1 MLDKPASQSGSA
13 VSGRPRLDLQEHLAD
28 LEAAGLLIR
37 IDRPINKDTELN
49 PLVRWQFIGGVPEEK
64 RRAFLFTNVTD
75 AKGRRYD
82 MPVVVG
88 ALASSPEIYA
98 KGMGLPVERIGD
110 AWMDAIASPIP
121 PVAVSDA
128 PCQQIVIEGDALRT
142 PGGGLSALPVPIST
156 PGFDA
161 APYLTATLC
170 VTRDPESG
178 VRNMGTYRAG
188 LKASDRLVV
197 RMVAREAT
205 GAGGYLHWLKYRE
218 RGEKMPIAI
227 VVGCA
232 PIVMFTGP
240 QKLAID
246 IDELAVAGGAAGAP
260 IRMVRCRTVDLD
272 VPADSE
278 IVVEGLIDTS
288 VLEPEAPFGESNGYV
303 ALEGYNM
310 PMQVT
315 AITMKRKPVFAQIIS
330 QVTPSESSV
339 IKKVAYEPLFLAH
352 LKQHLGV
359 RGIKRVSM
367 HERLTNLRPVIFL
380 QFAANTPRTEV
391 WRGLQGAS
399 TLQSNCGKIVVAV
412 SEDIDP
418 TSMDA
423 VLWSLAY
430 RTNPAED
437 VHVVRGRGGVQG
449 AQYGPGKTDSG
460 LLIDATRKRP
470 MPPLAL
476 PTRPFMEH
484 ARKLWEELG
493 LPPLNV
499 QAPWHGY
506 TLEDWTDT
514 WEQYAGRAVA
524 GDWEQNG
531 RETLLRQRSD
541 KMPEAPVRPGSNA
554 EAD

>member
-1 MLDKPASQSGSA
+1 MLDNPASQPEAGISS
-13 VSGRPRLDLQEHLAD
+13 RPRLDLQQHLAD
-28 LEAAGLLIR
+28 LEAAGLLVH

-49 PLVRWQFIGGVPEEK
+49 PLVRWQFIGGVPEGQ
-64 RRAFLFTNVTD
+64 RRAFLFTNVID
-75 AKGRRYD
+75 SKGKRYE

-98 KGMGLPVERIGD
+98 MGMGLPVDQIGD
-110 AWMDAIASPIP
+110 AWMHAIGNPIP
-121 PVAVSDA
+121 PVAVTDA
-128 PCQQIVIEGDALRT
+128 PCQEVVIEGDALRA
-142 PGGGLSALPVPIST
+142 PDGGLKVLPVPVST

-170 VTRDPESG
+170 VTKDPDSG
-178 VRNMGTYRAG
+178 VRNMGTYRAA

-246 IDELAVAGGAAGAP
+246 MDEMAVAGGAAGAP
-260 IRMVRCRTVDLD
+260 IRMVRCRTIDLD

-278 IVVEGLIDTS
+278 IVVEGLIDTG

-352 LKQHLGV
+352 LKQSLGV
-359 RGIKRVSM
+359 KGIRRVAM

-391 WRGLQGAS
+391 WRGLHGAS
-399 TLQSNCGKIVVAV
+399 TLQSNCGKIVIAV
-412 SEDIDP
+412 SEDIEP

-437 VHVVRGRGGVQG
+437 MHIVRHRGGVQG

-460 LLIDATRKRP
+460 LLVDATRKRP

-476 PTRPFMEH
+476 PAREFMEH
-484 ARKLWEELG
+484 ARKLWEELE

-514 WEQYAGRAVA
+514 WEQYAQRTVA
-524 GDWEQNG
+524 GDWEQTG
-531 RETLLRQRSD
+531 KETLLRQRTD
-541 KMPEAPVRPGSNA
+541 KMPEAPVRPGSNM
-554 EAD
+554 EED

>member
-1 MLDKPASQSGSA
+1 MLDQPARSNATTPRQSG
-13 VSGRPRLDLQEHLAD
+13 PRLDLQQHLAD
-28 LEAAGLLIR
+28 LEAAGLLVR

-49 PLVRWQFIGGVPEEK
+49 PLVRWQFIGGVPEEE
-64 RRAFLFTNVTD
+64 RRAFLFTSVVD
-75 AKGRRYD
+75 SKGKRYD

-88 ALASSPEIYA
+88 ALASSAAIYA
-98 KGMGLPVERIGD
+98 IGMGTPVEDIGD
-110 AWMDAIASPIP
+110 AWMRAIAAPVP
-121 PVAVSDA
+121 PVATNDA
-128 PCQQIVIEGDALRT
+128 PCQEVVITGDRLRT
-142 PGGGLSALPVPIST
+142 EGLKVLPVPVST

-170 VTRDPESG
+170 VTKDPESG
-178 VRNMGTYRAG
+178 VRNMGTYRAA
-188 LKASDRLVV
+188 LKAPDRLVV

-205 GAGGYLHWLKYRE
+205 GAGGFLHWLKYRE
-218 RGEKMPIAI
+218 RKEKMPIAI

-246 IDELAVAGGAAGAP
+246 VDELAVAGGAAGAP
-260 IRMVRCRTVDLD
+260 IRMTRCRTIDLD

-278 IVVEGLIDTS
+278 IVVEGLIDPE

-339 IKKVAYEPLFLAH
+339 IKRVAYEPLFLAH
-352 LKQHLGV
+352 LKQNLGV
-359 RGIKRVSM
+359 KGIRRVVM

-380 QFAANTPRTEV
+380 QYSADAPRTEV
-391 WRGLQGAS
+391 WRGLHGAA
-399 TLQSNCGKIVVAV
+399 TLQSNCGKIVIAV
-412 SEDIDP
+412 SEDVDP
-418 TSMDA
+418 ASMDA
-423 VLWSLAY
+423 VLWSFAY
-430 RTNPAED
+430 RTNPVED
-437 VHVVRGRGGVQG
+437 VHIMPHRGGVQG

-476 PTRPFMEH
+476 PTREYMEH

-506 TLEDWTDT
+506 TLDDWTDT
-514 WEQYAGRAVA
+514 WERYAQRTVA
-524 GDWEQNG
+524 GDWEQTG
-531 RETLLRQRSD
+531 KETLLRQR
-541 KMPEAPVRPGSNA
+541 KGLMPETPVRPGSNT
-554 EAD
+554 ED

>member
-1 MLDKPASQSGSA
+1 MLDKPAPLSDTGA
-13 VSGRPRLDLQEHLAD
+13 TRRPRLDLQQHLAD
-28 LEAAGLLIR
+28 LEAAGLLVR

-49 PLVRWQFIGGVPEEK
+49 PLVRWQFIGGVPEK
-64 RRAFLFTNVTD
+64 QRRAFLFTNVTD
-75 AKGRRYD
+75 SKGKRYD

-98 KGMGLPVERIGD
+98 KGMGLPVDEIGD
-110 AWMDAIASPIP
+110 AWMRAIGNPIP
-121 PVAVSDA
+121 PVAVKEA
-128 PCQQIVIEGDALRT
+128 PCQEVVIEGDALRA
-142 PGGGLSALPVPIST
+142 PDGGLKVLPVPVST

-170 VTRDPESG
+170 VTKDPDSG
-178 VRNMGTYRAG
+178 VRNMGTYRAA

-232 PIVMFTGP
+232 TIVMFTGP

-246 IDELAVAGGAAGAP
+246 MDELAVAGGAAGAP
-260 IRMVRCRTVDLD
+260 IRMVRCRTIDLD

-352 LKQHLGV
+352 LKQNLGV
-359 RGIKRVSM
+359 KGIRRVTM

-391 WRGLQGAS
+391 WRGLHGAS
-399 TLQSNCGKIVVAV
+399 TLQSNCGKIVIAV
-412 SEDIDP
+412 SEDIEP
-418 TSMDA
+418 ASMDA

-437 VHVVRGRGGVQG
+437 MHIVRHRGGVQG

-460 LLIDATRKRP
+460 LLVDATRKRP

-476 PTRPFMEH
+476 PTREFMEH
-484 ARKLWEELG
+484 ARKLWEELD

-514 WEQYAGRAVA
+514 WEQYAQRTVA
-524 GDWEQNG
+524 GDWEETG
-531 RETLLRQRSD
+531 KETLLRQRGD
-541 KMPEAPVRPGSNA
+541 EMPEAPVRPGSNS
-554 EAD
+554 EED